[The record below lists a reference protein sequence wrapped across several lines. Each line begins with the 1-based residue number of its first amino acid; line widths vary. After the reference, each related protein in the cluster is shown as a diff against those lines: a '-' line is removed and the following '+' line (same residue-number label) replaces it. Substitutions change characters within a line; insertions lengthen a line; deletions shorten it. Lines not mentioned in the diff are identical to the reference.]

1 MKAFASVAAMMAFYA
16 GTYTVVSAEETTKP
30 LAYAVGGALDLRP
43 SKVWNDDAGHL
54 HLRFDLSN
62 VEPMPS
68 ALILSKAGE
77 YELVPYKVDPE
88 KNYSEIVFSVPVST
102 VVLKLNGRQAIV
114 ALN

>member
-1 MKAFASVAAMMAFYA
+1 MKKFAAIAAFMALYA
-16 GTYTVVSAEETTKP
+16 GTYAVAFADAATP
-30 LAYAVGGALDLRP
+30 LQYVVGGALDLRP
-43 SKVWNDDAGHL
+43 SKVWADQAGHL
-54 HLRFDLSN
+54 HLRFEQSS

-68 ALILSKAGE
+68 ALILSKSGE

-88 KNYSEIVFSVPVST
+88 KTYTEIVFGVPVST